1 MKEPEQL
8 SAWLAEAM
16 LKSGDEN
23 IAALDV
29 FSSRQKVA
37 GRRRLHQSAR
47 FASEI

>member
-16 LKSGDEN
+16 LKSRDEN

-37 GRRRLHQSAR
+37 GQRRFHRSAR